1 MNKTEKEKSSC
12 TIGVISDTHGLLRP
26 EVHEAFNSVE
36 RIIHAGDIGN
46 ENILQELENIAP
58 VTAVRG
64 NMDGDWAFKL
74 RRTEAL
80 EVRGNLIY
88 VIHDIARLD
97 LDPDSSGTNVVISGH
112 SHRPSAGKHNGIL
125 YLNPGSA
132 GPRRPSLPVSVG
144 LLHINSKGIKA
155 ELIKLKV

>member
-1 MNKTEKEKSSC
+1 MKKPDKQKSSH

-26 EVHEAFNSVE
+26 EVYEAFQHVE
-36 RIIHAGDIGN
+36 SIIHAGDIGS
-46 ENILQELENIAP
+46 EKILEELETIAP

-80 EVRGNLIY
+80 EVSGNLIY

-97 LDPDSSGTNVVISGH
+97 LDPESTGARVVISGH
-112 SHRPSAGKHNGIL
+112 SHRPSTSKHKGVL
-125 YLNPGSA
+125 YMNPGSA
-132 GPRRPSLPVSVG
+132 GSRRFTLPISVG
-144 LLHINSKGIKA
+144 LLHINSKGLKA
-155 ELIKLKV
+155 ELKTLKR

>member
-1 MNKTEKEKSSC
+1 MNDTDTHKLSC

-26 EVHEAFNSVE
+26 EVYEAFHNVD

-80 EVRGNLIY
+80 EISGNLIY
-88 VIHDIARLD
+88 VIHDIDRLD
-97 LDPDSSGTNVVISGH
+97 LDPDSSGTSVVISGH
-112 SHRPSAGKHNGIL
+112 THKPSASRHNGVV
-125 YLNPGSA
+125 YMNPGSA
-132 GPRRPSLPVSVG
+132 GPERSTLPVSVG
-144 LLHINSKGIKA
+144 LLHINSKGIRA
-155 ELIKLKV
+155 EMIKLKV

>member
-1 MNKTEKEKSSC
+1 MGSTDKQKSSC
-12 TIGVISDTHGLLRP
+12 TLGVISDTHGLLRP
-26 EVHEAFNSVE
+26 EVYDAFHNVE

-46 ENILQELENIAP
+46 EKILQDLENIAP

-74 RRTEAL
+74 HKTEAI

-97 LDPDSSGTNVVISGH
+97 LDPESSGTGVVISGH
-112 SHRPSAGKHNGIL
+112 SHSPSVNRHNGIL
-125 YLNPGSA
+125 YMNPGSA
-132 GPRRPSLPVSVG
+132 GPRRFKLPISVG
-144 LLHINSKGIKA
+144 LLHVNSKGIKA